1 MSDIKGVPLYSGDL
15 DGVLAYRP
23 WMTDNQEAYRDAVF
37 NMLIPG
43 PIFRTADY
51 FESTDVWDEVLVGIF
66 TASIFETVRGMAVVQ
81 PERIPMARETIFDL
95 ASLTKPI
102 VTMTSVLL
110 LVAEGKLEL
119 DAPDAKVLP
128 AFAERDKEEVTLRQL
143 LSHSSGLRPWRGFH
157 DTLLKKE
164 RKTGAR
170 LIGTV
175 EGRDWILDRVIRSAL
190 VHEPGAAAVY
200 GDLDFIVLG
209 AVVEAVS
216 GQSLDVFCQERIVDP
231 LGLHDT
237 RFHPQLRVDGDDA
250 PAAIPHDRLRQI
262 AATES
267 CAWRDRILWGEV
279 HDPNASAMGG
289 VAGHAGLF
297 SSADDVMKFAK
308 VWLDVW
314 HGRSDLLPQA
324 AVREFSRRQDGPEG
338 SDWALGW
345 DTPTPGQSSSGTQF
359 CETSIGHLG
368 FTGTSVWIDLEKE
381 AIVVMLT
388 NRVHLIAKKSR
399 FELRPI
405 VHDFVMDAFAAG

>member
-1 MSDIKGVPLYSGDL
+1 MNWAVVRRKLARVDRAL
-15 DGVLAYRP
+15 DKAIEGA
-23 WMTDNQEAYRDAVF
+23 Q
-37 NMLIPG
+37 IPG
-43 PIFRTADY
+43 AVILAQMPKAGELMEFQ
-51 FESTDVWDEVLVGIF
+51 
-66 TASIFETVRGMAVVQ
+66 TVRGMAVVQ

-119 DAPDAKVLP
+119 DAPVAKVLP
-128 AFAERDKEEVTLRQL
+128 AFAERDTEEVTLRQL

-157 DTLLKKE
+157 ETLLKKE
-164 RKTGAR
+164 RKTGER

-359 CETSIGHLG
+359 SDTSIGHLG

>member
-1 MSDIKGVPLYSGDL
+1 MKWAVVRRKLARVDRAL
-15 DGVLAYRP
+15 DKAIEGA
-23 WMTDNQEAYRDAVF
+23 Q
-37 NMLIPG
+37 IPG
-43 PIFRTADY
+43 AVILAQMPKAG
-51 FESTDVWDEVLVGIF
+51 ELME
-66 TASIFETVRGMAVVQ
+66 FETVRGMAVVQ

-119 DAPDAKVLP
+119 DAPVAKVLP

-157 DTLLKKE
+157 ETLLKKE
-164 RKTGAR
+164 RKTGER

-359 CETSIGHLG
+359 SETSIGHLG

>member
-1 MSDIKGVPLYSGDL
+1 MKWAVVRRKLARVDRAL
-15 DGVLAYRP
+15 DKAIEGA
-23 WMTDNQEAYRDAVF
+23 Q
-37 NMLIPG
+37 IPG
-43 PIFRTADY
+43 AVILAQMPKAGELMEFQ
-51 FESTDVWDEVLVGIF
+51 
-66 TASIFETVRGMAVVQ
+66 TVRGMAVVQ

-119 DAPDAKVLP
+119 DAPVAKVLP

-157 DTLLKKE
+157 ETLLKKE
-164 RKTGAR
+164 RKTGER

-200 GDLDFIVLG
+200 GDLDFIVLV

-237 RFHPQLRVDGDDA
+237 RFHPQLRVEGGDA

-359 CETSIGHLG
+359 SETSIGHLG

>member
-1 MSDIKGVPLYSGDL
+1 MKWAVVRRKLARVDRAL
-15 DGVLAYRP
+15 DKAIEGA
-23 WMTDNQEAYRDAVF
+23 Q
-37 NMLIPG
+37 IPG
-43 PIFRTADY
+43 AVILAQMPKAGELMEFQ
-51 FESTDVWDEVLVGIF
+51 
-66 TASIFETVRGMAVVQ
+66 TVRGMAVVQ

-119 DAPDAKVLP
+119 DAPVAKVLP

-157 DTLLKKE
+157 ETLLKKE
-164 RKTGAR
+164 RKTGER

-237 RFHPQLRVDGDDA
+237 RVHPQLRVEGDDA

-359 CETSIGHLG
+359 SETSIGHLG